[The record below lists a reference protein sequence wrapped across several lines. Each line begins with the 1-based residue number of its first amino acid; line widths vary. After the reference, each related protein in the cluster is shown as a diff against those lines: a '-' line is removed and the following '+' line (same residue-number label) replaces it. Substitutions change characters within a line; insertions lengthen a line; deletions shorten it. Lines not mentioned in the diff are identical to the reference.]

1 MTFLVAS
8 IACCCISLCSQQEAA
23 QSPVGW
29 LASVW
34 FCQTAAAV
42 MTRVPQTR
50 SVVLRDATSSARRP
64 FSHLSSKKI
73 LAMWMYWGGRLK
85 RFKMR
90 MLLCCLS
97 VSQSLTDSLIGSS
110 LLTWLNFQ
118 FPFNH
123 HFLFWKFI
131 LGSLALH
138 PLISDISIQQKLI
151 YYLLLSLSKLE

>member
-1 MTFLVAS
+1 MILFVAS

-34 FCQTAAAV
+34 FCQTVAAV

-85 RFKMR
+85 RLKMR
-90 MLLCCLS
+90 MLLCCFS
-97 VSQSLTDSLIGSS
+97 VTHSLTDSLTGSS

-118 FPFNH
+118 FPIN
-123 HFLFWKFI
+123 HFLFWNNSFLGLYPYTLWFSIHQFNRNLFI
-131 LGSLALH
+131 
-138 PLISDISIQQKLI
+138 ICCCRFQN
-151 YYLLLSLSKLE
+151 